1 MMRLSDKPPSYDELF
16 PPSQEFTKLPEK
28 YLDKLTRDT
37 PCHSTYFS
45 RTCQWGDM
53 VGFYRGELDWK
64 GRRSGEGVMLWS
76 EKGSASK
83 FFDQISD
90 FSCLQIHQVYD
101 GNWEKDLMSGHGEMW
116 WSCTGTSYRGEWSQG
131 QMNGEGTLIL
141 EENSDNPGQCFSG
154 IFRKGKNI
162 GAENFFDK
170 GSNKSEDKPRV
181 LSGLKKTFSNILSQ

>member
-64 GRRSGEGVMLWS
+64 GRRSGRVRNTSPGLNPN
-76 EKGSASK
+76 SA
-83 FFDQISD
+83 
-90 FSCLQIHQVYD
+90 
-101 GNWEKDLMSGHGEMW
+101 
-116 WSCTGTSYRGEWSQG
+116 
-131 QMNGEGTLIL
+131 
-141 EENSDNPGQCFSG
+141 
-154 IFRKGKNI
+154 
-162 GAENFFDK
+162 
-170 GSNKSEDKPRV
+170 
-181 LSGLKKTFSNILSQ
+181 GLLNVP